1 MQDVLRIT
9 LLLDFYGKLLTRR
22 QYEIMDLHYNS
33 DYSLGEI
40 ADHLNITRQ
49 GVYDNIKKAKQ
60 MLEKLESKLG
70 LLDKHISFKR
80 EAEGMMEKLEAI
92 IGQTDDADLKN
103 GLLKLREELD
113 HMAERI

>member
-22 QYEIMDLHYNS
+22 QYDIMDLHYNG

-60 MLEKLESKLG
+60 MLEKMESKLG

-80 EAEGMMEKLEAI
+80 EAESNIEKIEDI
-92 IGQTDDADLKN
+92 IAD
-103 GLLKLREELD
+103 R
-113 HMAERI
+113 

>member
-22 QYEIMDLHYNS
+22 QYDIMDLHYNG

-49 GVYDNIKKAKQ
+49 GYMTI
-60 MLEKLESKLG
+60 
-70 LLDKHISFKR
+70 
-80 EAEGMMEKLEAI
+80 
-92 IGQTDDADLKN
+92 
-103 GLLKLREELD
+103 
-113 HMAERI
+113 